1 METKIHSQNSVPTVC
16 QNCTSNFQIEPED
29 FLFYQKIKVPP
40 PTFCPEC
47 RLIRRLVWRNEHNL
61 YKRSCLTKDGEKML
75 LANYHPDVPFP
86 VYEQEYWWSD
96 AWDSLIYGKDYD
108 FSRPF
113 FEQLKELITVVPQPH
128 ATNLQNSASDFC
140 NFTYQCKNCYLV
152 FASDMNEDSSYLHQT
167 MKSKNSGDLEGCENM
182 ESCYMGYK
190 SKGCYQTS
198 YTYFSHNCIDSH
210 LMWDCY
216 NCQDCF
222 GCVELRNKS
231 HCIFNEQYSKEEY
244 DQKIKE
250 YRDGSHLTLQ
260 KNLAKFYAFACTFP
274 KKFSDIL
281 QSENVT
287 GNHIRNARNC
297 YQCFDI
303 ANKMEQCKFTG
314 YAFSNV
320 SDCYDLFA
328 GGVNYETSYETMSAG
343 ENAQRMFM
351 SAMVW
356 TCSNV
361 YYSLFCH
368 QSSNLFGCVALRN
381 KQYCIFNKQYTKE
394 EYEALVPKIIEHM
407 NAVPYTDVKG
417 RVYRFGEFFPS
428 ELSPFAYNETPAQD
442 YYPITESVA
451 KEKGFTWRLK
461 EKSNHAITMPLSKI
475 PDAIS
480 EITEVITNE
489 VIECEDASKEYSP
502 GAFRITAQE
511 LALYKRLKIPLP
523 HKSPN
528 ARYYERLAFRFPY
541 ALWHRSCM
549 CEKSTHNHAEK
560 CPNEFETPYAPE
572 RPETVFCE
580 SCYQKEVV

>member
-1 METKIHSQNSVPTVC
+1 MIKNSETKNC
-16 QNCTSNFQIEPED
+16 QSCKLEFTIEPED
-29 FLFYQKIKVPP
+29 FLFYEKIKVPP

-61 YKRSCLTKDGEKML
+61 YKRPCITKDGEKML
-75 LANYHPDVPFP
+75 LANYHSDVPFP

-96 AWDSLIYGKDYD
+96 AWDSLEYGKDYD

-113 FEQLKELITVVPQPH
+113 FEQLKELIAVVPQPH
-128 ATNLQNSASDFC
+128 ATNLQNANSDFC
-140 NFTYQCKNCYLV
+140 NFTYQCKNCYLA

-167 MKSKNSGDLEGCENM
+167 MRTKNSCDQEGCENM

-190 SKGCYQTS
+190 SKGCYQSS

-231 HCIFNEQYSKEEY
+231 HCIFNVQYSKEEY

-250 YRDGSHLTLQ
+250 YRDGSHQTLQ
-260 KNLAKFYAFACTFP
+260 KNLAKFYDFARTFP
-274 KKFSDIL
+274 KKFADIL

-297 YQCFDI
+297 HECFDI

-356 TCSNV
+356 TCSNI

-394 EYEALVPKIIEHM
+394 EYEVLVPKIIEHM
-407 NAVPYTDVKG
+407 NVMPYQDALG
-417 RVYRFGEFFPS
+417 RIYRFGEFFPS
-428 ELSPFAYNETPAQD
+428 EISPFAYNETPAHD
-442 YYPITESVA
+442 YYPLTEAGA
-451 KEKGFTWRLK
+451 KAKGFTWRTK
-461 EKSNHAITMPLSKI
+461 EKSQYQVTMPLSKI
-475 PDAIS
+475 PDAIQDIS
-480 EITEVITNE
+480 DSIINE
-489 VIECEDASKEYSP
+489 VIECEDRDNDYSP
-502 GAFRITAQE
+502 GAFRITSQE
-511 LALYKRLKIPLP
+511 LSLYKRLKIPLP
-523 HKSPN
+523 RKSPN
-528 ARYYERLAFRFPY
+528 ARFYERLTFRFPY
-541 ALWHRSCM
+541 KLWHRNCM
-549 CEKSTHNHAEK
+549 CSQSNHDHSGQCK
-560 CPNEFETPYAPE
+560 NEFQTSYAPE
-572 RPETVFCE
+572 RPETIFCE
-580 SCYQKEVV
+580 SCYQKEVM